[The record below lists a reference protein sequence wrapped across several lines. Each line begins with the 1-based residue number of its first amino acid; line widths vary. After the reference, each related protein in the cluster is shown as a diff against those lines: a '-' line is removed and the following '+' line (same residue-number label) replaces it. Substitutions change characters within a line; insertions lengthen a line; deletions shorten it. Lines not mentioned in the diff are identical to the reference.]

1 MKTLGIGIDIVDNKR
16 IKSSIKNN
24 KFINRTF
31 GKKEIFS
38 SKKTNNKTNYLSK
51 RFAAK
56 EALAKALGTGF
67 RGGLNFK
74 DIQILNDKRGKP
86 YYFMSEKLKNL
97 IKKKKKIKDFN
108 LFLSISDENEYS
120 VAFTIIQLIK

>member
-97 IKKKKKIKDFN
+97 IKKKKKNKRF
-108 LFLSISDENEYS
+108 
-120 VAFTIIQLIK
+120 